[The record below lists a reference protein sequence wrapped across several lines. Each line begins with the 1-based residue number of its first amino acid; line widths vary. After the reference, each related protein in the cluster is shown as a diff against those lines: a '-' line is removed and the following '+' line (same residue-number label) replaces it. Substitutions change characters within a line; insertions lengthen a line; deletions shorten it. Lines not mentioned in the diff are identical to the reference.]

1 MFQKEVAERIV
12 AEPGSAAYGRL
23 SVAGPVAIRGRSIA
37 MKVNRSAF
45 VPPPK
50 VMSAVVHI
58 VPADQP
64 EASIRRCWSG

>member
-12 AEPGSAAYGRL
+12 AAPAPRLTAARRL
-23 SVAGPVAIRGRSIA
+23 RRSGDRGPSIA
-37 MKVNRSAF
+37 MNVNRSAF

-58 VPADQP
+58 VPVDARK
-64 EASIRRCWSG
+64 ASIQQ